1 MCFLYMLKMCYL
13 STNLNP
19 FYPSVT
25 FHIETSHFLYVM
37 QHWDEVDLT
46 ESVFCGCE
54 FHYIS

>member
-25 FHIETSHFLYVM
+25 FHVETSHFLYVM
-37 QHWDEVDLT
+37 QHWDEMDIT
-46 ESVFCGCE
+46 ESVF
-54 FHYIS
+54 